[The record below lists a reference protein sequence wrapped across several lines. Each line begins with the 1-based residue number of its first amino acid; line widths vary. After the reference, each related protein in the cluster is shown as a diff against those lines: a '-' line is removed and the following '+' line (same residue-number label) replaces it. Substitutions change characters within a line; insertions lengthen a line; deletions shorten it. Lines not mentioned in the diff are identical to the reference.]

1 MIRDLPELRDRAP
14 VFADRA
20 AAGRALARLLDGYRA
35 SGAEVLAIP
44 AGGVPVAAEIAVLL
58 GLSLDVAPVSKML
71 LPWTTESGFGAV
83 AFDGSV
89 WMDPDDVRRF
99 GLSEADIERAAAQA
113 RAKVERRLARL
124 RGGRPT
130 YALNGRTAIVVDD
143 GIAAGST
150 MRAAVNALRKL
161 ELSRIVIAVPTGSAR
176 SIERLAAI
184 ADEVCCANLRRGP
197 SFAVADAYE
206 RWYDLSEDDVAAILN
221 GAATSGCHSPDLI

>member
-20 AAGRALARLLDGYRA
+20 AAGRALAGLLEDYRA
-35 SGAEVLAIP
+35 SDTVVIAIP
-44 AGGVPVAAEIAVLL
+44 AGGVPVATEIAALL

-71 LPWTTESGFGAV
+71 LPWNTESGFGAV

-89 WMDPDDVRRF
+89 WMEPDDVRRF
-99 GLSEADIERAAAQA
+99 GLSETDIERAAAQA
-113 RAKVERRLARL
+113 RSKVERRLARL
-124 RGGRPT
+124 RGGRST
-130 YALNGRTAIVVDD
+130 YAVKGRTAIVVDD

-150 MRAAVNALRKL
+150 MHAAVAALRRL
-161 ELSRIVIAVPTGSAR
+161 DPGRIVIAVPTGSAR
-176 SIERLAAI
+176 SVEHLADI

-206 RWYDLSEDDVAAILN
+206 RWYDLSEDEVAAILA
-221 GAATSGCHSPDLI
+221 GAATSGCRSPDLI

>member
-1 MIRDLPELRDRAP
+1 MVRDLPELRDRAP

-20 AAGRALARLLDGYRA
+20 AAGRALARLLDNNRA
-35 SGAEVLAIP
+35 SDALVLAIP
-44 AGGVPVAAEIAVLL
+44 AGGVPVAAEIAALL
-58 GLSLDVAPVSKML
+58 GLALDVAPVSKML

-89 WMDPDDVRRF
+89 WVNRDDVQRF
-99 GLSEADIERAAAQA
+99 GLSEADVERAAAEA

-124 RGGRPT
+124 RSGRST
-130 YALNGRTAIVVDD
+130 FAVKGRTAIVVDD

-150 MRAAVNALRKL
+150 MRAAVGALRRL
-161 ELSRIVIAVPTGSAR
+161 EPSRIVIAVPTGSAR
-176 SIERLAAI
+176 SVERLEAI

-206 RWYDLSEDDVAAILN
+206 RWYDLSEDEVAAVLA
-221 GAATSGCHSPDLI
+221 GAAAVAART